1 MMKGKTRLV
10 ILSVAVLTA
19 ALCVG
24 AALAAPEPVGKA
36 PQPQQ
41 SSLSAESRQEQPDET
56 PSSDAKYTVT
66 TYQGHLA
73 VYLTTHMDTPQYITD
88 VEVSTLPRA
97 DREALD
103 AGIPIYTEQQLTSIL
118 EDYSS

>member
-1 MMKGKTRLV
+1 MMKGKIRLAV
-10 ILSVAVLTA
+10 LSAAVLTA
-19 ALCVG
+19 ALCAG
-24 AALAAPEPVGKA
+24 AALSAPDPAGKA
-36 PQPQQ
+36 PVPRQGIA
-41 SSLSAESRQEQPDET
+41 SAAGRQEQRDKD
-56 PSSDAKYTVT
+56 PSSGAKYTVT
-66 TYQGHLA
+66 AYQGHLA
-73 VYLTTHMDTPQYITD
+73 VYLTARMDTPQYITD